1 MQAHSQYFLWRG
13 AIQQPDGPNNGGG
26 ADKLSEVA
34 FRVFW
39 KLAISQ
45 TFNHQK
51 FFFFLNRV
59 LYFII
64 F

>member
-13 AIQQPDGPNNGGG
+13 AIQRPDGPNNGGG
-26 ADKLSEVA
+26 GGADKLSEIA

-51 FFFFLNRV
+51 YFFFCQTE
-59 LYFII
+59 YFTL
-64 F
+64 

>member
-13 AIQQPDGPNNGGG
+13 AIQRADGPNNGGG
-26 ADKLSEVA
+26 AIKLSEIA
-34 FRVFW
+34 LRLFW

-51 FFFFLNRV
+51 
-59 LYFII
+59 
-64 F
+64 

>member
-51 FFFFLNRV
+51 YFFL
-59 LYFII
+59 
-64 F
+64 